1 MTTVLDIAAMIDRQI
16 PRDGFHTTSI
26 PGVRLLRA
34 VQHFERGPLLY
45 EPGIVI
51 VAQGAKVGYLG
62 NEIYRYD
69 ASHYLVLSVPM
80 PFDCETFASPQEPL
94 LAVLVGAEVTL
105 LQEILR
111 EIDANESA
119 SRGASGARS
128 VRTDGTPSAPMA
140 SVPLDRQILDVVGR
154 LLQTLADPI
163 DARVLGEQSVRELLF
178 RVLQGPQ
185 GAALRAVARR
195 QSGYSRI
202 ANALQRIHVD
212 YGSALDIETLAREA
226 NMSASTFQHNFKA
239 VTLTSPLQYLK
250 RVRLHKAQ
258 LLLQHDGMRIS
269 AAALQ
274 VGYESASQFSR
285 EYRRYFGRSPSEEG
299 MEAFAAQPKFS
310 DATV

>member
-1 MTTVLDIAAMIDRQI
+1 MTTVLEIAAMIDRQI
-16 PRDGFHTTSI
+16 PRDGFHATRV

-51 VAQGAKVGYLG
+51 VAQGAKVGYLAT
-62 NEIYRYD
+62 EVYRYD

-80 PFDCETFASPQEPL
+80 PFECETFASEQEPL

-111 EIDANESA
+111 EIDAHDE
-119 SRGASGARS
+119 GARNA
-128 VRTDGTPSAPMA
+128 RTDNTPSAPMA
-140 SVPLDRQILDVVGR
+140 SVPLDPQILEVVGR
-154 LLQTLADPI
+154 LLRALSSPV
-163 DARVLGEQSVRELLF
+163 DARVLGETLVRELLF

-202 ANALQRIHVD
+202 ANALQRIHLD
-212 YGSALDIETLAREA
+212 YGSALDIDTLAREA

-299 MEAFAAQPKFS
+299 AEAFAAQPKFS
-310 DATV
+310 DASV